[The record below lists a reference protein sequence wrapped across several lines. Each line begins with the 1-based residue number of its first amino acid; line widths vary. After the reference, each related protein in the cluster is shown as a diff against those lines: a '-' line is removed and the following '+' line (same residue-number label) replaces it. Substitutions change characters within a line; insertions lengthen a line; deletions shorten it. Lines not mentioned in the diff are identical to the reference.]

1 MKNSNHLLYYASLIG
16 ILVLGLILVYT
27 SSPDKNRQMLIV
39 IGMSISYTLLGI
51 AHHLLNHDL
60 ILKIVVE
67 YVLIAMLGI
76 AISFFIFKGG
86 FGF

>member
-1 MKNSNHLLYYASLIG
+1 MKNSDHLLYYTSLVG
-16 ILVLGLILVYT
+16 ILALGLILVYS
-27 SSPDKNRQMLIV
+27 SSPDKSMQMLIV
-39 IGMSISYTLLGI
+39 IGMSISYTFLGI
-51 AHHLLNHDL
+51 VHHLLNHDL
-60 ILKIVVE
+60 ATKIVVE

>member
-16 ILVLGLILVYT
+16 ILILGIILIYS
-27 SSPDKNRQMLIV
+27 SSPDKNMQMLMV
-39 IGMSISYTLLGI
+39 IGMGISYTLLGI
-51 AHHLLNHDL
+51 VHHLLNHDL
-60 ILKIVVE
+60 AAKIVVE

>member
-1 MKNSNHLLYYASLIG
+1 MKNSDHLLYYVSLIG
-16 ILVLGLILVYT
+16 ILVLGLILVYS

-39 IGMSISYTLLGI
+39 IGMSTSYTVLGI
-51 AHHLLNHDL
+51 AHHFLNHDL
-60 ILKIVVE
+60 ATKIVVE
-67 YVLIAMLGI
+67 YVLIAILGI

>member
-1 MKNSNHLLYYASLIG
+1 MKNTDHLLYYASLIG
-16 ILVLGLILVYT
+16 ILVSGFILVY
-27 SSPDKNRQMLIV
+27 SSYPDKNRQMLIV
-39 IGMSISYTLLGI
+39 IGMSISYTVLGI

-60 ILKIVVE
+60 ATKIVIE

>member
-1 MKNSNHLLYYASLIG
+1 MKNSDHLLYYVSLIG
-16 ILVLGLILVYT
+16 ILVLGLILVYS

-39 IGMSISYTLLGI
+39 IGMSTSYTVLGI

-60 ILKIVVE
+60 ATKIVVE
-67 YVLIAMLGI
+67 YVLIAILGI